1 MSSFYKAI
9 LLYSL
14 KCRKS
19 TKNKRLKDPRAK
31 NARIILL
38 SKWAVCERKKSKFT
52 KDQEASGLLS
62 SLEEK
67 IPLIKIPLGINML
80 MQDIK

>member
-1 MSSFYKAI
+1 M
-9 LLYSL
+9 
-14 KCRKS
+14 
-19 TKNKRLKDPRAK
+19 
-31 NARIILL
+31 LL

-80 MQDIK
+80 MQDIKWIK